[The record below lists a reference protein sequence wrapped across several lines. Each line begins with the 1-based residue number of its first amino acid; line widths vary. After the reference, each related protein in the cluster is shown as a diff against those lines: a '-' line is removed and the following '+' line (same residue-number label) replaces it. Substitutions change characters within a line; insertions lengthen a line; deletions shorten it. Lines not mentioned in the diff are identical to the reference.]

1 MAEMLLINPRKRR
14 AGAKRRTTARK
25 SPARRKTAVKRRR
38 TNPISVASVKKA
50 VRRRVRPT
58 SVKSSRRR
66 RRNPIAG
73 FNMKSIVD
81 MFQTAAIGGAGA
93 VGIDALMAQANK
105 FLPPSLKTPNANMA
119 VKALLS
125 VVVGKGLSRVTKG
138 LSEKM
143 AVGALTVQA
152 AALVRRVVPASV
164 RLAGVGYSNPAA
176 VSRGTARI
184 GPVIRAGGT
193 AAYNRPGGQTPM
205 LNAYTGGSSPLIRG
219 GSAGTARMREGF
231 SR

>member
-14 AGAKRRTTARK
+14 AGAKRRSTARKTVARK
-25 SPARRKTAVKRRR
+25 SPAKRRR
-38 TNPISVASVKKA
+38 ANPISVASVKKA
-50 VRRRVRPT
+50 VRRRIRP
-58 SVKSSRRR
+58 SGVKSSRRR

-105 FLPPSLKTPNANMA
+105 FLPASLKTPNANMA

-125 VVVGKGLSRVTKG
+125 VVVGKGLSKATKG
-138 LSEKM
+138 MSEKM
-143 AVGALTVQA
+143 AIGALTVQA

-164 RLAGVGYSNPAA
+164 PLAGVGYNNPAA
-176 VSRGTARI
+176 VSRGSARI

-193 AAYNRPGGQTPM
+193 GAYNRAGGATPM
-205 LNAYTGGSSPLIRG
+205 LNAYTGGGSPLIRSG
-219 GSAGTARMREGF
+219 GQSMARMREGS